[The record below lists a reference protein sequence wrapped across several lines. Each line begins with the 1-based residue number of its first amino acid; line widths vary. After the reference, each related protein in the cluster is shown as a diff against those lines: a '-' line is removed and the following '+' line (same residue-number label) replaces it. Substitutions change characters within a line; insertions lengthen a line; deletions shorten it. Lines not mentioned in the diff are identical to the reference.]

1 MAVSGDDTATHSGGW
16 GCCMGLGTMA
26 RGGQEKNSEFQENW
40 SRIHIWGMARSE
52 SSHISL
58 VWSGSIPKPPSSVQV
73 VDRPVPN
80 SRRPLE
86 MMSSQAARSAARTGW
101 L

>member
-1 MAVSGDDTATHSGGW
+1 
-16 GCCMGLGTMA
+16 MA
-26 RGGQEKNSEFQENW
+26 RGGHLRNSESQEN
-40 SRIHIWGMARSE
+40 SSCIHILGMARSE

-58 VWSGSIPKPPSSVQV
+58 VRSGSTPKPPSSVHV

-86 MMSSQAARSAARTGW
+86 MMSSQAARSADRIGW